1 MMANRL
7 WWQLAVGSVRMTQR
21 NVIPKMRGK
30 KVLNVCE
37 GDKGNE
43 TQEELVTMD

>member
-7 WWQLAVGSVRMTQR
+7 WWQSAVGLVRMMQR

-37 GDKGNE
+37 GDKGN
-43 TQEELVTMD
+43 